1 MTDSRLL
8 IETFYFK
15 QLLNEEVAF
24 FNEYEPLLGDRTQEF
39 FEHYR
44 NGLNAQK
51 ELILALECV
60 EISEKILQEK
70 FGDQFAA
77 KAAGL
82 GAKARAGINKLA
94 TGGKLGGTLGNWVQ
108 NKFGVKGSTTDA
120 GNEAYLKARNQ
131 NFIRSV
137 GDYLGQLKTLDK
149 TIPDKV
155 GLVPVKMSG
164 WAGGIWQKGKQ
175 LASGAADVA
184 FAGTLFTPAMLTGT
198 AFAGVGG
205 AEKLLRKLNELFDAQ
220 WAKLQNLQ
228 PVQDFDRLFEVKK
241 KIIRDRLSKIDSSGK
256 ETSTI
261 INTIDALGKFGR
273 ENPVKSGIIIGLLT
287 FVGGISAATLG
298 LGALTITQFPL
309 LVGAIAFFLHS
320 GFELL
325 TGASAS
331 SAVGSG
337 VKAGIGTTAGSA
349 VGGVA
354 GAALSENNSLKLTD
368 IVNNILSEADE
379 TPATSGAGPLS
390 QAGSQGPK
398 TNSREIN
405 VTPDGP
411 QRAQTVQSNALPSP
425 TDQGGDP
432 AKPASSELTANQLKS
447 IENLKFNIGKEISTY
462 LKDIA
467 KTFKVKGSSTSQLI
481 DNLKKIPQAKSAIDI
496 LESLMAEFPKYK
508 LDFPKDVVVDDKEA
522 ATPPTPATPD
532 GGSTTPGGTTP
543 GGTTPGGTTPGGTTP
558 GGTTPGGTT
567 PGGTTPGGTTPG
579 GTTPGGTTPGGTTPG
594 GTTPGGTTPGGTT
607 PGGTTPGGTTPG
619 GTTPGGTTPVVG
631 SKTSLTP
638 NDLRMVK
645 AFLSKVY
652 DLSLSVKAVD
662 LNAPTKSKM
671 RPVIS
676 NILDI
681 LDIATGKINPSIKIN
696 KKLDSAFQGIDITG
710 QSIATPSPTPT
721 TPVTEAEGESVMAL
735 NPEVKKQFVVIK
747 SNPLISGDV
756 VSRISNL
763 MRMNIGDTKNI
774 KYTIGL
780 VSTIKDAIGGAAT
793 KAAIQ
798 KQLGGNIGQLR
809 KTMLEE
815 DINSGDIATIM
826 KEIKAL
832 MPALISLTFGLRQ
845 ATSSKNKTNKEGVV
859 LKAKVG
865 SVVYVF
871 KYTNGKW
878 FVRGKDKQFT
888 EPVVD
893 EKRINQLN
901 DLAATGKNDADQVK
915 KDDAGNV
922 KSSDTDVK
930 STEKP
935 DSEKDT
941 SKVDDK
947 SKIKETF
954 KSEYKNYF

>member
-543 GGTTPGGTTPGGTTP
+543 GGTTP
-558 GGTTPGGTT
+558 
-567 PGGTTPGGTTPG
+567 
-579 GTTPGGTTPGGTTPG
+579 
-594 GTTPGGTTPGGTT
+594 
-607 PGGTTPGGTTPG
+607 
-619 GTTPGGTTPVVG
+619 VVG

>member
-261 INTIDALGKFGR
+261 INTIDVLGKFGR

-543 GGTTPGGTTPGGTTP
+543 GGTTP
-558 GGTTPGGTT
+558 
-567 PGGTTPGGTTPG
+567 
-579 GTTPGGTTPGGTTPG
+579 
-594 GTTPGGTTPGGTT
+594 
-607 PGGTTPGGTTPG
+607 
-619 GTTPGGTTPVVG
+619 VVG

-735 NPEVKKQFVVIK
+735 NPEVKKQFAVIK

-774 KYTIGL
+774 KYTIAL

-793 KAAIQ
+793 KVAIQ

-815 DINSGDIATIM
+815 DINSGDIVTIM

-859 LKAKVG
+859 LKAKIG

-888 EPVVD
+888 EPVVY

-915 KDDAGNV
+915 KDDEQANKADAGNV